1 MSAPDS
7 GIQAPGISSGD
18 FVRVFPFYF
27 SWDRGLHLT
36 GWGPSLAKICHDLK
50 VGEAVSTAFE
60 LIRPEG
66 ELGDFSAEE
75 AKAILYLFK
84 HRKTETLFRGQV
96 IGGQENGELVM
107 LCSPWLKNL
116 KELENL
122 EITIADFPIHD
133 PTLDM
138 MQLLQTQQSANQDL
152 KLQADKLSR
161 QRSILRASE
170 MEARKLALVASRT
183 ESAVIVANCKGEI
196 EWVNDSFSRLTG
208 WANEEAVGKKPGCF
222 LGSHDAE
229 LENVPSM
236 QCELEAGRSVVGEI
250 WAYHKAGHA
259 LWVSIEIQPVIGP
272 EGEISNYLA
281 IASDTTRRRLDEL
294 RRNLQLDIS
303 QALNKNLDETKTITE
318 VLKAVVGRMGW
329 SIGLTWEVSDS
340 SSGDMSVISSYGQHN
355 EPEIEKL
362 ADRLLGEEVKFS
374 PSAAEVLSDDGSFW
388 LEKHEPLADAEW
400 VHEARQFGL
409 EHSLAFPVDIGG
421 EVNYIFEFFWQ
432 EGGLADSLNGV
443 INHLV
448 SDFSDHVRPFFAR
461 KKIESDVLLAKEK
474 AEEAN
479 RIKTEFFATISHE
492 IRTPVSGI
500 IGMASMLLDR
510 EDNRA
515 KLEMTGS
522 ILSSG
527 EALRSIIDDIL
538 VFSKIEASGL
548 EIEHKAFSLDRV
560 IDGVVDLVYQTARE
574 KGLEMTVAIGAD
586 IPESIVGDAG
596 RFRQILLN
604 LLGNAIKFT
613 DEGEVNLSVHRSEG
627 AEDEDWML
635 EIAIEDTG
643 VGISED
649 DQRALFLPFSQVD
662 GSTTRQHGGVG
673 LGLAIS
679 QRLAELMGGRIS
691 LRSLVGQGSTFY
703 LTVPVGIKE
712 SQNYDGFF
720 NEFKELRILYADEIG
735 NSRRVAGT
743 LLGDFDDAP
752 VIVASEEEVLDQLS
766 KGGER
771 WDCLLI
777 SSSLLS
783 AQIRKRLEDMDAVKE
798 RPGVILLGGLTDP
811 DPSNGT
817 GDVIDSFIFRPLRRT
832 HLKSA
837 LKGEAG
843 GRQFSGKKVGGL
855 VESYG
860 GSISAL
866 VVEDDEVNAQVA
878 IMYLEKLGVVRDHV
892 DNGAAAIEAF
902 QTGSYDCILLDCH
915 MPVMDGYEVARQ
927 IRQIE
932 SEASWSDPPVRII
945 AMTANVA
952 SGERERC
959 LAAGMDEYIAKP
971 IRIVELSEVLVSI
984 DDSERGGSADEASSA
999 TQLESLDDSIAQL
1012 VSDLD
1017 AVAVLKLIDTW
1028 LTEVPKRIEE
1038 FDQFEVGTGEEKLR
1052 RIAHSLKGSAT
1063 IFGLNQFAHNCAELE
1078 RLFEEGDEGGVLSF
1092 LPEFLSSYRW
1102 AERYLRSELRK
1113 LQKIRDISA

>member
-7 GIQAPGISSGD
+7 GIQAPGISPED
-18 FVRVFPFYF
+18 FLRVFPFYF
-27 SWDRGLHLT
+27 SWDRGRHLT
-36 GWGPSLAKICHDLK
+36 RWGPSLEKICHDLK
-50 VGEAVSTAFE
+50 LGEAVSTAFE

-84 HRKTETLFRGQV
+84 HRKTGTLFRGQV
-96 IGGQENGELVM
+96 IRGQEDGEHVM
-107 LCSPWLKNL
+107 LCSPWLQNL
-116 KELENL
+116 EELENL
-122 EITIADFPIHD
+122 DITIADFPIHD
-133 PTLDM
+133 PSLELI
-138 MQLLQTQQSANQDL
+138 QLLQTQQVANQEL

-161 QRSILRASE
+161 QRSIFRASE
-170 MEARKLALVASRT
+170 IEARKLALVASRT

-208 WANEEAVGKKPGCF
+208 WTNDEAVGKKPDCF

-236 QCELEAGRSVVGEI
+236 QCELEEGRSVVGEI

-259 LWVSIEIQPVIGP
+259 LWISIEIQPVRGP

-294 RRNLQLDIS
+294 RRNLQLDVS
-303 QALNKNLDETKTITE
+303 QVLNKNLDETKTITE
-318 VLKAVVGRMGW
+318 VLKAVVERMGW
-329 SIGLTWEVSDS
+329 SIGLTWQVSDS
-340 SSGDMSVISSYGQHN
+340 SSDDMSVTSSYGQHD

-362 ADRLLGEEVKFS
+362 AERVLGKKVKFS
-374 PSAAEVLSDDGSFW
+374 PSATEVLTNGGSFC
-388 LEKHEPLADAEW
+388 LETHEPLADAEW
-400 VHEARQFGL
+400 VREARQFGL
-409 EHSLAFPVDIGG
+409 EHILAFPVDIGG
-421 EVNYIFEFFWQ
+421 KVNYIFEFLWQ
-432 EGGLADSLNGV
+432 GGGLADSLNGV
-443 INHLV
+443 IDHLV
-448 SDFSDHVRPFFAR
+448 SDVCDHVSHFFTR
-461 KKIESDVLLAKEK
+461 KKIENDILLAKEK

-548 EIEHKAFSLDRV
+548 EIEHKSFSLDGV

-613 DEGEVNLSVHRSEG
+613 DEGEVNLSVNRGEG
-627 AEDEDWML
+627 ADDKHWML

-643 VGISED
+643 VGIGED
-649 DQRALFLPFSQVD
+649 DQQGLFLPFSQVD
-662 GSTTRQHGGVG
+662 SSTRRQHGGVG
-673 LGLAIS
+673 LGLSIS
-679 QRLAELMGGRIS
+679 QRLAELMGGGIS
-691 LRSLVGQGSTFY
+691 LRSSLGQGSTFY
-703 LTVPVGIKE
+703 LTVPVVIKE

-720 NEFKELRILYADEIG
+720 NEFKKLRILYADEIG
-735 NSRRVAGT
+735 SSRRVAGT
-743 LLGDFDDAP
+743 LLGGLNDAP
-752 VIVASEEEVLDQLS
+752 VIVASEEEVLHQLS
-766 KGGER
+766 KGGVG

-777 SSSLLS
+777 SSALFS
-783 AQIRKRLEDMDAVKE
+783 ARIRKRLKDMDGGKE

-811 DPSNGT
+811 DPSNGI
-817 GDVIDSFIFRPLRRT
+817 GDVIDSLIFRPLRRT
-832 HLKSA
+832 YLRSA
-837 LKGEAG
+837 LKGETG
-843 GRQFSGKKVGGL
+843 GRQISGKKVGGL
-855 VESYG
+855 VESCG
-860 GSISAL
+860 GTISAL
-866 VVEDDEVNAQVA
+866 VVEDDEVNAQVVT
-878 IMYLEKLGVVRDHV
+878 MYLEKLGVVRDHV

-915 MPVMDGYEVARQ
+915 MPVMDGYEVAKQ
-927 IRQIE
+927 IRRTE
-932 SEASWSDPPVRII
+932 SEASWSHPPVRII

-952 SGERERC
+952 SGERESC
-959 LAAGMDEYIAKP
+959 LAAGIDEYIAKP
-971 IRIVELSEVLVSI
+971 IRIAELLEAIVSI
-984 DDSERGGSADEASSA
+984 DDSERGGRADEASSA
-999 TQLESLDDSIAQL
+999 TQLESLDDSIVQL

-1017 AVAVLKLIDTW
+1017 TEAVSKLIDTW
-1028 LTEVPKRIEE
+1028 LIEVPKRIEE
-1038 FDQFEVGTGEEKLR
+1038 FDQLEVGRGEEKLR

-1078 RLFEEGDEGGVLSF
+1078 RLFEEGDEGGLLSF
-1092 LPEFLSSYRW
+1092 LPEFSSSYGR
-1102 AERYLRSELRK
+1102 AERHLRSELRK
-1113 LQKIRDISA
+1113 LEKLRDLSA

>member
-1 MSAPDS
+1 M
-7 GIQAPGISSGD
+7 
-18 FVRVFPFYF
+18 
-27 SWDRGLHLT
+27 
-36 GWGPSLAKICHDLK
+36 
-50 VGEAVSTAFE
+50 
-60 LIRPEG
+60 
-66 ELGDFSAEE
+66 
-75 AKAILYLFK
+75 
-84 HRKTETLFRGQV
+84 

-374 PSAAEVLSDDGSFW
+374 PSAAEFLSDDGSFW

-798 RPGVILLGGLTDP
+798 RPRVILLGGLTDP

-866 VVEDDEVNAQVA
+866 VVGDDEGNAQVA

-999 TQLESLDDSIAQL
+999 TQLASLDDSIAQL

>member
-1 MSAPDS
+1 MSAPES
-7 GIQAPGISSGD
+7 GIQAPGIFSGD

-27 SWDRGLHLT
+27 SWDRELHLT
-36 GWGPSLAKICHDLK
+36 GWGPSLGKICHDLK

-66 ELGDFSAEE
+66 ELEDFSAEE

-96 IGGQENGELVM
+96 IGGQENGELLM
-107 LCSPWLKNL
+107 LCSPWLQNL

-122 EITIADFPIHD
+122 ELTIADFPIHD
-133 PTLDM
+133 PSLDM
-138 MQLLQTQQSANQDL
+138 IQLLQTQQSANQEL

-208 WANEEAVGKKPGCF
+208 WANEEAVGKKPDCF

-229 LENVPSM
+229 LESVPSM
-236 QCELEAGRSVVGEI
+236 QWELEAGRSVVGEI

-259 LWVSIEIQPVIGP
+259 LWVSIEIQPVRGP

-340 SSGDMSVISSYGQHN
+340 SSGDMSVISSYGQHD

-362 ADRLLGEEVKFS
+362 AERLLGEDVKFS
-374 PSAAEVLSDDGSFW
+374 PSAAEVLTDNGSFW

-400 VHEARQFGL
+400 IREARQLGL

-421 EVNYIFEFFWQ
+421 EVNYIFEFFWRG
-432 EGGLADSLNGV
+432 GGLADSLNGV

-448 SDFSDHVRPFFAR
+448 SDFGDHVRPFFAR
-461 KKIESDVLLAKEK
+461 KKIENDVLKAKEK

-574 KGLEMTVAIGAD
+574 KGLEMTVTIGAD

-613 DEGEVNLSVHRSEG
+613 DEGEVNLSVYRGEG
-627 AEDEDWML
+627 ADDEDWML

-643 VGISED
+643 VGIGED
-649 DQRALFLPFSQVD
+649 DQRGLFLPFSQVD
-662 GSTTRQHGGVG
+662 SSTTRQHGGVG

-703 LTVPVGIKE
+703 LRVPVGIKE
-712 SQNYDGFF
+712 SRNYDGFF
-720 NEFKELRILYADEIG
+720 NEFKEFRILYADEIE

-743 LLGDFDDAP
+743 LLGDLNDAP
-752 VIVASEEEVLDQLS
+752 VIVASEEEILDQLS
-766 KGGER
+766 KGRAG

-777 SSSLLS
+777 SSSLFS
-783 AQIRKRLEDMDAVKE
+783 AQIRKRLEDMDGVKE
-798 RPGVILLGGLTDP
+798 RPAVILLGGLTDP

-817 GDVIDSFIFRPLRRT
+817 GDVFDSFIFRPLRRT
-832 HLKSA
+832 HLRSA
-837 LKGEAG
+837 LKRETG

-927 IRQIE
+927 IRRIE

-971 IRIVELSEVLVSI
+971 IRIAELSEVLVSI
-984 DDSERGGSADEASSA
+984 DDSERGGRADEASSA
-999 TQLESLDDSIAQL
+999 TQLESLDDSIARL

-1052 RIAHSLKGSAT
+1052 RIAHSLKGSAK

-1092 LPEFLSSYRW
+1092 LPEFLSSYRQ
-1102 AERYLRSELRK
+1102 AERYMRSELRK
-1113 LQKIRDISA
+1113 LQKIRD